1 MHAIFEEAGKFNSGK
16 ILSLTDSNAQIEL
29 DSGKRVKVKLAQV
42 LLRFE
47 KPSPAELMHL
57 GQQLKSEMDLEM
69 AYEFSPAD
77 EFGFTD
83 LAKEYFS
90 SEASLGEQLACLLLL
105 FENPHYF
112 RRSGKG
118 RFKKASPEVI
128 QLALAAIEKKKRL
141 QEQTDA
147 WSQSLADGIC
157 PAEVREQLYKILF
170 KPDKN
175 APEYKAVVQASKL
188 AQKAPLHLLQ
198 DAGAISSAYEFHWQR
213 FLFDQFPKGT
223 HFPTLSSPLGL
234 PSEGTLPKAQVKAF
248 SIDDSQ
254 TTEIDDALSVSGL
267 QSGEVTVGIHI
278 AAPAL
283 SVQPG
288 DAIDHLAR
296 ARLSTVYMPG
306 HKITMLPKEVVDV
319 FTLQEKKFSPALS
332 LYLTLDENTLEIK
345 HSKSLVEEVYVQANL
360 RHDLLEPWINNTW
373 LEEDESAKTQPSPP
387 KELLDIE
394 QAHEQLAFLF
404 KWAKKLKAAREVV
417 RGKPEN
423 FNRPDYQFRL
433 ESPSQSET
441 VLVPVPV
448 PLPLHVPDSNSDV
461 PVNSKSP
468 ANPSGPQGHE
478 RVIIT
483 ERQRGSALDLIVAE
497 AMIMANSTWG
507 QWMAELSVPAIY
519 RSQASM
525 LPGVKVRMGTKAL
538 PHAGIG
544 VPSYAWS
551 TSPLRRYTDLVN
563 QWQLIACANHGNTA
577 ALAAPFKPKDVELF
591 AIISSFEA
599 AYSAYNGYQA
609 SMERFWTL
617 KYLEQEH
624 ITELKATVIKNMP
637 GQAIMVRALDLPLV
651 MPVNGN
657 SALLRGEV
665 VRVKLQGM
673 DLISLDVQA
682 QFIESIEKPS
692 PSSSGASKGPLTSQ
706 GPSTEMHTD
715 SSSQDESSDEGLDE
729 GEEGDTVFA
738 AGPLHLSVDMDL
750 EETGGQPTQNSHERG
765 EGEQAWGAAAEK
777 TQTPSASPETQASIA
792 STDPMSS
799 S

>member
-16 ILSLTDSNAQIEL
+16 ILSETDSNAQIEL
-29 DSGKRVKVKLAQV
+29 ESGKRVKVKLAQV

-47 KPSPAELMHL
+47 KPSPVELMNL
-57 GQQLKSEMDLEM
+57 GKSVLLDMDLEM
-69 AYEFSPAD
+69 AYEFAPSE
-77 EFGFTD
+77 EFGFAD

-90 SEASLGEQLACLLLL
+90 SEATLSQQLASLLLL

-118 RFKKASPEVI
+118 RFKKASAEVV
-128 QLALAAIEKKKRL
+128 QLALVAIEKKKKL

-147 WSQSLADGIC
+147 WSQSLAQGVC
-157 PAEVREQLYKILF
+157 PEEVREQLYKILF

-175 APEYKAVVQASKL
+175 APEYKAVAQASKL

-198 DAGAISSAYEFHWQR
+198 DAGAITSAFEFHWQR

-223 HFPTLSSPLGL
+223 HFPNLSPITL
-234 PSEGTLPKAQVKAF
+234 AQALAQSDVKAF

-254 TTEIDDALSVSGL
+254 TTEIDDALSLSGL
-267 QSGEVTVGIHI
+267 HSGEVTLGIHI

-283 SVQPG
+283 SLKPS

-319 FTLQEKKFSPALS
+319 FTLQEKKHTPALS
-332 LYLTLDENTLEIK
+332 LYITLDEESLEIK
-345 HSKSLVEEVYVQANL
+345 ESKTLIEDVYIQANL
-360 RHDLLEPWINNTW
+360 RHDLLEPWINNAW
-373 LEEDESAKTQPSPP
+373 LEDEPSGKTRESPP
-387 KELLDIE
+387 QELLGID
-394 QAHEQLAFLF
+394 QAHEQLSFLF
-404 KWAKKLKAAREVV
+404 RLAKHLKAKREIV
-417 RGKPEN
+417 RGKPES

-433 ESPSQSET
+433 EGPQSEAHHAPT
-441 VLVPVPV
+441 
-448 PLPLHVPDSNSDV
+448 
-461 PVNSKSP
+461 
-468 ANPSGPQGHE
+468 GEE

-497 AMIMANSTWG
+497 AMILANSTWG

-544 VPSYAWS
+544 VPCYAWS

-563 QWQLIACANHGNTA
+563 QWQLVACVSHGNTA
-577 ALAAPFKPKDVELF
+577 ALVAPFKPKDVELF

-617 KYLEQEH
+617 KFLEQEQ
-624 ITELKATVIKNMP
+624 ITELKATVIKTLP
-637 GQAIMVRALDLPLV
+637 GQPIMIRALTLPLV
-651 MPVNGN
+651 MPVHGN
-657 SALLRGEV
+657 TALVRGEII
-665 VRVKLQGM
+665 RVKLQGV
-673 DLISLDVQA
+673 DLISLDIHA
-682 QFIESIEKPS
+682 QFLESIEKPMPASASFASSAGSNSSS
-692 PSSSGASKGPLTSQ
+692 PSDADPTRQNLQSANHP
-706 GPSTEMHTD
+706 
-715 SSSQDESSDEGLDE
+715 DELDE
-729 GEEGDTVFA
+729 ADDAFA
-738 AGPLHLSVDMDL
+738 AGPLQISVEMENVDNL
-750 EETGGQPTQNSHERG
+750 ENSAPGGKTNAE
-765 EGEQAWGAAAEK
+765 EQAAHGSNEDD
-777 TQTPSASPETQASIA
+777 PSNPTRDEVSSEQA
-792 STDPMSS
+792 
-799 S
+799 